1 MSDFEMG
8 LQNRNLPQNAAVQ
21 TAVGRYSQE
30 VQGMVFCAKQF
41 PRDQYAAWDRIKV
54 ACQRKTLAEISCY
67 AYPRG
72 GEKVT
77 GPSIRL
83 AEVLAQNW
91 GNMSYGVTEL
101 EQRMGESTCMAY
113 AWDLET
119 NVRSEKIFNVK
130 HELKLKNGNMKKLT
144 DPRDVYELV
153 ANYGARRQRACILAI
168 IPKDVVDAAV
178 EECEKTMTGNSKE
191 PLVDRIKKLLD
202 RFKEFGVTKEMVEK
216 YVGYSIDLFTA
227 KDGSNLMKIFNS
239 IKDGIGK
246 REDYFEVGSA
256 TANRKSA
263 NDDIAKEFEEKQK
276 QANAGNTDNIAGD
289 TGAAVGG
296 SVTGINTEG
305 QAEFDFGGEGDGNDN
320 PTN

>member
-1 MSDFEMG
+1 MNDFELS
-8 LQNRNLPQNAAVQ
+8 LQKNKNLPQNAAIQ
-21 TAVGRYSQE
+21 TTIGRYTQE
-30 VQGMVFCAKQF
+30 LQGMVFCAKQF

-54 ACQRKTLAEISCY
+54 ACQRNTLASIAAY

-91 GNMSYGVTEL
+91 GNMTYGVTEL
-101 EQRMGESTCMAY
+101 EQKQGESTCMAY

-130 HELKLKNGNMKKLT
+130 HSRYTKKGQKDLT
-144 DPRDVYELV
+144 DPRDIYELV
-153 ANYGARRQRACILAI
+153 ANMGARRQRACILAV

-178 EECEKTMTGNSKE
+178 EECEKTLTGNSKE

-202 RFKEFGVTKEMVEK
+202 KFKEFGVTKEMIEK
-216 YVGYSIDLFTA
+216 YIGYSIEIFTA
-227 KDGSNLMKIFNS
+227 KDGANLMKVYNA

-246 REDYFEVGSA
+246 REDYFEVGN
-256 TANRKSA
+256 TQKQT
-263 NDDIAKEFEEKQK
+263 NDDISKEWQDKQGKTGNNETKPPSADFSEE
-276 QANAGNTDNIAGD
+276 
-289 TGAAVGG
+289 
-296 SVTGINTEG
+296 
-305 QAEFDFGGEGDGNDN
+305 GNDAVN
-320 PTN
+320 